1 MGRGAAPFPAIS
13 SQVSP
18 VRPSSA
24 CKPRGEAP
32 RSARGPESR
41 LPSSG
46 QLAAASGRPGVAW
59 LGQLAA
65 PGVPTP
71 QLWASGPLPTK
82 QARDLQGCGLGDG
95 SCTPNAGC
103 AVSLW
108 DKVPSGLHQG
118 TPEPPHGN
126 PARPGDLPPGHPRP
140 DSPDADP
147 GSTPRPPLQP
157 APAGALW
164 SCGRGSRS
172 PDPARQGPYRA
183 WDGRALRA
191 RENVRDT
198 DPSRS
203 SPRWGPR
210 NPGCALPTLLV
221 RNMTF
226 PVSHQTDFLPHL
238 GAAQLPAAVGQG
250 GLVGP
255 WPGCPARPP
264 LRADLAES
272 AASFFPE

>member
-1 MGRGAAPFPAIS
+1 MPRSRPPAPGPGVLSPQHDPSCPVAANRTEPGAASRAPSPHALIPALSRVKRRHHPVWPRQGCASGPKGAAHLQSGVLIRKAPEPGQPQTVAGRVGRGAAPFPAIS
-13 SQVSP
+13 GQVSR
-18 VRPSSA
+18 VRPCSA

-71 QLWASGPLPTK
+71 QLRASGPLLTK
-82 QARDLQGCGLGDG
+82 RARELQGCGLGDG

-126 PARPGDLPPGHPRP
+126 PARPGDLPPG
-140 DSPDADP
+140 
-147 GSTPRPPLQP
+147 PPQ
-157 APAGALW
+157 A
-164 SCGRGSRS
+164 
-172 PDPARQGPYRA
+172 
-183 WDGRALRA
+183 
-191 RENVRDT
+191 
-198 DPSRS
+198 
-203 SPRWGPR
+203 
-210 NPGCALPTLLV
+210 
-221 RNMTF
+221 
-226 PVSHQTDFLPHL
+226 
-238 GAAQLPAAVGQG
+238 
-250 GLVGP
+250 
-255 WPGCPARPP
+255 
-264 LRADLAES
+264 
-272 AASFFPE
+272 